1 MEIGENRTAVKA
13 LVLIS
18 FVLMI
23 VVNTL
28 ANLLPLNGITT
39 AEVSALYENLFTPAG
54 FTFAIWGL
62 IYLLLAAYTLY
73 MLGLFRG
80 NRSKANNE
88 LARRVGILFSL
99 SSLANAAWIF
109 SWHYDYIPLSTLL
122 MAIIL
127 LCLILINKAIN
138 KQELTRRDKF
148 FIRLPFSVY
157 FGWITVAAVANV
169 TVLLVSL
176 GWNGFGLSE
185 ELWTVIILIVAAL
198 IGTVTSIT
206 NMDMAYD
213 AVLIWAYFG
222 ILAKHISQ
230 SGYSWEYPAVVI
242 TAASCLVLFAAV
254 LVFIFLSRR
263 RTGGQKI

>member
-1 MEIGENRTAVKA
+1 METTGNGAAIKA
-13 LVLIS
+13 LALVS

-39 AEVSALYENLFTPAG
+39 GEVAALYENLFTPAG

-62 IYLLLAAYTLY
+62 IYLLLAVYTLY
-73 MLGLFRG
+73 LLGLFRG
-80 NRSKANNE
+80 NRSKANKE
-88 LARRVGILFSL
+88 LTRSVGVLFSL

-109 SWHYDYIPLSTLL
+109 SWHYDYILLSTLL

-127 LCLILINKAIN
+127 LCLIFINKAIN
-138 KQELTRRDKF
+138 EQELTRRDRL

-198 IGTVTSIT
+198 IGAVTSIA
-206 NMDMAYD
+206 NRDIAYG
-213 AVLIWAYFG
+213 AVLVWAYFG
-222 ILAKHISQ
+222 ILAKHISA

-242 TAASCLVLFAAV
+242 TAAACLVLLIAV
-254 LVFIFLSRR
+254 LAFIFLSRK
-263 RTGGQKI
+263 RTDGQKI